1 MRLIIK
7 FKKHSGFVSVGFEKV
22 WFRPLKM
29 TCFLFIRIANK
40 ALQALQ
46 FGAPLPRRHVLLGPR
61 SPGKRQGRLYFP
73 GKWNLVSSKKK
84 GYPGKLQALSRHFL
98 KKNCSWLS
106 ASIFFF
112 RFHNY
117 IMIYL
122 SKEWYMI
129 LYVQMPKYNYTIL
142 LLSEKV
148 ISLCSGMINYNV

>member
-1 MRLIIK
+1 M
-7 FKKHSGFVSVGFEKV
+7 SVGFEKV
-22 WFRPLKM
+22 WFRPLEM

-84 GYPGKLQALSRHFL
+84 GYPGKLQARSRHFL
-98 KKNCSWLS
+98 KRNVLDFLLQFFLDFIITLWFICQKNGIW
-106 ASIFFF
+106 
-112 RFHNY
+112 
-117 IMIYL
+117 YL
-122 SKEWYMI
+122 
-129 LYVQMPKYNYTIL
+129 LYVQMLKYNYTIL

-148 ISLCSGMINYNV
+148 ISLCSDGMINYNV

>member
-1 MRLIIK
+1 M
-7 FKKHSGFVSVGFEKV
+7 SVGFEKV

-73 GKWNLVSSKKK
+73 GKWNLVSRKKK
-84 GYPGKLQALSRHFL
+84 GYPGKLQARSRHFL
-98 KKNCSWLS
+98 KRNVLDFLLQFFLDFIITLWFICQKNGIW
-106 ASIFFF
+106 
-112 RFHNY
+112 
-117 IMIYL
+117 YL
-122 SKEWYMI
+122 
-129 LYVQMPKYNYTIL
+129 LYVQMLKYNYTIL

-148 ISLCSGMINYNV
+148 ISLCSDGMINYNV